1 MSAALDATQDD
12 IATEIA
18 NNKRCYR
25 QAIEALRPNAGK

>member
-18 NNKRCYR
+18 NNKRRYR
-25 QAIEALRPNAGK
+25 QAIDALVPNSGK